1 MTKLLR
7 FLFFCA
13 VVLAIAGA
21 ATVGLTIWHFG
32 RDLPDYQQLADYE
45 PPVTTRVYAGDGRL
59 LAEHATER
67 RVFVPIAAISK
78 RVVNAFL
85 SAEDKNFYT
94 HRGVDPISILR
105 AALTDLGRLGSDRRP
120 VGASTITQQV
130 AKNMLLSNEVSIRR
144 KIREALLATRIEQAM
159 SKDRILELYLNEIYL
174 GSGAY
179 GVVAAALTYFNK
191 SLDELTLD
199 EAAYLAG
206 LPKAPNNYN
215 PSRFPLAAKA
225 RRDWVLDRM
234 EEDGV
239 ASEAEIKAAKAVP
252 LRLRHREEAEIVSAP
267 YFSEEVRRELLARYG
282 EKALYEGGLA
292 VRTSLD
298 PAMQAAADK
307 ALRAALI
314 AYDRRRGG
322 WRGAVGHIDPG
333 PDWAARLDQ
342 EKLPPG
348 AASVGWQL
356 AVVLRTDAEDATIG
370 LKSGQTGRIPF
381 PQMRWARRLRDDGHL
396 GAAPRKPA
404 DVVAPGD
411 LVLVE
416 KLPEE
421 AAKSAAPKAN
431 AATPRPTGPLYNLC
445 QIPDVSGAVVAIDP
459 HTGRVLALSGGF
471 SFELSQFNRATQAKR
486 QPGSSI
492 KPFVYLTALE
502 HGFTPSMLVDDS
514 PVAISQGAGMPPWTP
529 SNYSSNSFRGPTPL
543 RVALEKSLNT
553 VTARLAAALGMDA
566 IGQTVE
572 KFGIMDRM
580 PRFYA
585 MALGAGETTP
595 LRHTA
600 AYAML
605 ANGGRRITP
614 TLIDRIQDRYGR
626 TIFRADQRECEA
638 CGETEWK
645 GQPVPAISDTREQIA
660 DPASTFQLVTMLEG
674 VVQRGTGTAVKAI
687 GKPVAGKTGTTNDW
701 LDAWFVGFT
710 PDLAAGVFVGYDDP
724 SYLGSDETG
733 GHLAAPIFRDFM
745 MAALMDAP
753 AKEFRMPPGLRMYRV
768 SPTTGLPAGAGE
780 PAIWEGYKPGTEP
793 GVDPMPV
800 LPPIAGEPRDAIT
813 AAPVAANPA
822 ASGLP
827 GLPTVTAPIA
837 ETPAGG
843 TGGLY

>member
-1 MTKLLR
+1 M
-7 FLFFCA
+7 
-13 VVLAIAGA
+13 
-21 ATVGLTIWHFG
+21 
-32 RDLPDYQQLADYE
+32 
-45 PPVTTRVYAGDGRL
+45 
-59 LAEHATER
+59 
-67 RVFVPIAAISK
+67 FVPITAIPK
-78 RVVNAFL
+78 RVVDAFL

-94 HRGVDPISILR
+94 HRGVDPISMLR
-105 AALTDLGRLGSDRRP
+105 AALTDLGRWGSNRRP

-130 AKNMLLSNEVSIRR
+130 AKNMLLSNEISIRR

-206 LPKAPNNYN
+206 LPKSPNNYN
-215 PSRFPLAAKA
+215 PTRFPQAAKA

-234 EEDGV
+234 DEDGV
-239 ASEAEIKAAKAVP
+239 ASAAEIKAAKAAP
-252 LRLRHREEAEIVSAP
+252 LQLRRREEAEIVSAP
-267 YFSEEVRRELLARYG
+267 YFAEEVRRQLLARYG

-298 PAMQAAADK
+298 PAMQEAADK
-307 ALRAALI
+307 ALRAGLI

-333 PDWAARLDQ
+333 PDWAARLDN
-342 EKLPPG
+342 EKLPAG
-348 AASVGWQL
+348 AAVAGWQL
-356 AVVLRTDAEDATIG
+356 AVVLRIDADDAAIG
-370 LKSGQTGRIPF
+370 LKDGGTGRIPF
-381 PQMRWARRLRDDGHL
+381 AQMRWARPLRDDGTL

-416 KLPEE
+416 RLSEE
-421 AAKSAAPKAN
+421 MAN
-431 AATPRPTGPLYNLC
+431 TVPGRPRPKPIRRSRARPAALYNLC

-502 HGFTPSMLVDDS
+502 NGFTPTTMVEDA
-514 PVAISQGAGMPPWTP
+514 PVSISQGRGMPPWTP

-543 RVALEKSLNT
+543 RIALEKSLNT
-553 VTARLAAALGMDA
+553 VTARLAAALGMEA
-566 IGQTVE
+566 IGQTIE
-572 KFGIMDRM
+572 KFGIMDHM

-600 AYAML
+600 AYAMI
-605 ANGGRRITP
+605 ANGGKRITP
-614 TLIDRIQDRYGR
+614 TLIDRIQDRYGK
-626 TIFRADQRECEA
+626 TIFRADQRECDA

-645 GQPVPAISDTREQIA
+645 GQPVPEIPDNRQQIA
-660 DPASTFQLVTMLEG
+660 DPGSTFQLIDDARRRRAARHRHRG
-674 VVQRGTGTAVKAI
+674 QGDRQAGRRQDRHDQRL
-687 GKPVAGKTGTTNDW
+687 AGRLVRRLHARPRGR
-701 LDAWFVGFT
+701 GFRR
-710 PDLAAGVFVGYDDP
+710 L
-724 SYLGSDETG
+724 
-733 GHLAAPIFRDFM
+733 
-745 MAALMDAP
+745 
-753 AKEFRMPPGLRMYRV
+753 
-768 SPTTGLPAGAGE
+768 
-780 PAIWEGYKPGTEP
+780 
-793 GVDPMPV
+793 
-800 LPPIAGEPRDAIT
+800 
-813 AAPVAANPA
+813 
-822 ASGLP
+822 
-827 GLPTVTAPIA
+827 
-837 ETPAGG
+837 
-843 TGGLY
+843 